1 MDWRVLALGLCLCAT
16 VSAQSHCKSSSFTAE
31 IKSGETFNRALGDG
45 LSLVLLPSPDPSNP
59 IGYPEQ
65 WTIYVH
71 DRKLQHR
78 NPNIDDADY
87 IYPVNPP
94 LRGNPSQIVG
104 AVYGLTVKESL
115 EIQRDLFFL
124 LNPQD
129 YEKMNAL
136 TIAALWPYTV
146 AEPEKTSE
154 KYLNGLSKVPL
165 GELKFTVLDYE
176 LGDAIAVKQG
186 DAEVQPPPEAQIINR
201 LKFEVEVIVP
211 ATFPLERTLHSTST
225 ACPKVNLP

>member
-1 MDWRVLALGLCLCAT
+1 MVWRALALGLWLCAT
-16 VSAQSHCKSSSFTAE
+16 VSAQSYCKSASFTAE

-59 IGYPEQ
+59 VGYPEQ
-65 WTIYVH
+65 WTIYVQKFSNH
-71 DRKLQHR
+71 NYEADG
-78 NPNIDDADY
+78 PDY

-94 LRGNPSQIVG
+94 LRGNPSQIIG

-115 EIQRDLFFL
+115 ELRRSLFFL

-129 YEKMNAL
+129 YEKMKAL
-136 TIAALWPYTV
+136 TVAALWPYTV

-154 KYLNGLSKVPL
+154 RYLNGLSKVAL
-165 GELKFTVLDYE
+165 GELKFKVLDYE

-225 ACPKVNLP
+225 ACPKVNVP